1 MLIDKD
7 IQLSSTLTKFQGK
20 DINDP
25 APTAFSFVVAGGVVE
40 TDIYGVDGAGAL
52 VQIKKPLNVVPQPV
66 MKFNLVRSI
75 FPFGSFANAQAEEG
89 DLRVTIGGVT
99 YPFDNQVSCGLYM
112 VGDLS
117 GNWHPTLVKVPAP
130 PPYQWTQYRIACLL
144 DQTKQLASQT
154 SLSINGAVPLPIPAS
169 FVQSAEN
176 IGWGDLEIIGQAQCC
191 LKTAGQMGYAWKWD
205 IEWE

>member
-7 IQLSSTLTKFQGK
+7 IQLSSTLTVFQGP

-25 APTAFSFVVAGGVVE
+25 APIDFSFIVADGVVE
-40 TDIYGVDGAGAL
+40 TDIYGVANAGAL
-52 VQIKKPLNVVPQPV
+52 VQIKKALNVVSQPV
-66 MKFNLVRSI
+66 MRFNLVRSI

-99 YPFDNQVSCGLYM
+99 YPFDNQVSCGVYQ
-112 VGDLS
+112 VGDLN
-117 GNWHPTLVKVPAP
+117 GNWHPTALKVPPP
-130 PPYQWTQYRIACLL
+130 PPYQWTQYRIACVL
-144 DQTKQLASQT
+144 DQTAQTAAQT
-154 SLSINGAVPLPIPAS
+154 SLSINGASPLAIPAS
-169 FVQSAEN
+169 FVQPASN
-176 IGWGDLEIIGQAQCC
+176 INWEDCIIGQAQCC

>member
-1 MLIDKD
+1 MIIDKD
-7 IQLSSTLTKFQGK
+7 IQLSSTLTSFQGK

-25 APTAFSFVVAGGVVE
+25 PPINFSFTVAGGVVE
-40 TDIYGVDGAGAL
+40 TDIYGLQDAGAL
-52 VQIKKPLNVVPQPV
+52 VQIKKPMNVVPQPV

-89 DLRVTIGGVT
+89 DLRITIGGVT
-99 YPFDNQVSCGLYM
+99 YPFDNQIAGGLYQ
-112 VGDLS
+112 VGDLN
-117 GNWHPTLVKVPAP
+117 GNWHPTAIPVPTP

-144 DQTKQLASQT
+144 DQTKHLASQT
-154 SLSINGAVPLPIPAS
+154 SVSINGGTAVAIPAI
-169 FVQSAEN
+169 FDQAAAN
-176 IGWGDLEIIGQAQCC
+176 IGWGDLEIVGQAQCC